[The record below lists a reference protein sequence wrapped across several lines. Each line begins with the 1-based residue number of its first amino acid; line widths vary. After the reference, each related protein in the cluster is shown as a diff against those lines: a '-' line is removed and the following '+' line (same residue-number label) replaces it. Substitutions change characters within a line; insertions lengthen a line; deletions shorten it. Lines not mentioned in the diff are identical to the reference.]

1 MLLGVCGCTAL
12 LIMRVCMQGHAGTVP
27 MKGRQDAMTAVAEAV
42 LWIERMCGGG
52 AYLDAHSAPTAG
64 VDAEAEAVEDRTDD
78 SLVCT
83 TGSVSLWPGASNVIA
98 GAANFSV
105 DVRLAAA
112 HPHTPNLAWAL
123 ALQTCVPGR
132 VNLGCNRA
140 ALEHA
145 RTVCIA
151 LSSFRYL

>member
-1 MLLGVCGCTAL
+1 
-12 LIMRVCMQGHAGTVP
+12 
-27 MKGRQDAMTAVAEAV
+27 MKVRQDAMTAVAEAV

-52 AYLDAHSAPTAG
+52 AYPDAHRPPTAG

-105 DVRLAAA
+105 DIRSAAA
-112 HPHTPNLAWAL
+112 HPHTPNMAWAL
-123 ALQTCVPGR
+123 ALNTACQAG
-132 VNLGCNRA
+132 
-140 ALEHA
+140 
-145 RTVCIA
+145 
-151 LSSFRYL
+151 

>member
-1 MLLGVCGCTAL
+1 
-12 LIMRVCMQGHAGTVP
+12 MQGHAGTVP

-42 LWIERMCGGG
+42 LWLERMCGGG
-52 AYLDAHSAPTAG
+52 AYPDAHSPPTAG

-105 DVRLAAA
+105 DIRSAAA
-112 HPHTPNLAWAL
+112 HLLNPDMAQAL
-123 ALQTCVPGR
+123 ALQCCVSGR
-132 VNLGCNRA
+132 TSLDRGRA
-140 ALEHA
+140 AFEHA
-145 RTVCIA
+145 RAVCMH
-151 LSSFRYL
+151 